1 MPKKIMPDYNLHQH
15 SLFSD
20 GKAET
25 LDYVEKAIRLGF
37 SLLGFSEHSPLP
49 FNTSF
54 SLKKERV
61 QDYINE
67 IDVLKH
73 RFADKLEIFRSLEM
87 DYIPALSEDFSYW
100 ADRCKTDYLI
110 GSVHL
115 VSSGTGSPL
124 WFIDG
129 PSPDIYDEG
138 LIDFF
143 GGDIK
148 KALKAYFHQTNQMIE
163 TQRFDIIGHF
173 DKIKMH
179 NAGRYFVDE
188 DLWYRKLI
196 DETLEL
202 VKSKNLIVEINTR
215 GLYKNRSPKLFPD
228 DYALQRVKEM
238 EIPIVISS
246 DAHHPDE
253 LNGLFGFSV
262 SYLKQI
268 GFSKMMKYS
277 NSQWDE
283 TNLS

>member
-1 MPKKIMPDYNLHQH
+1 MPDYNLHQH